1 MRMVLLILAVACAC
15 SGDQRSNEAAVAQTP
30 STSEGVVAC
39 GPGTSP
45 VLTGN
50 GLGSLSVG
58 LTADSVKAACPV
70 VKDTL
75 LELDEGEEARTL
87 FVAVAGDTVEAVVV
101 NGQVWR
107 VEVASQSLRT
117 VDSLGVGST
126 LRELLRSA
134 GTEGAEG
141 AEGEGVLYVKLRS
154 KCGISF
160 RLDATIPDSAHRS
173 TWTIDDLRGLDGAAS
188 VDRVLLVGCRTQ

>member
-1 MRMVLLILAVACAC
+1 MRRVLLILALASAC
-15 SGDQRSNEAAVAQTP
+15 SGDQRPNEAALAQSPVTSKDVA
-30 STSEGVVAC
+30 AC
-39 GPGTSP
+39 GSGMSP
-45 VLTGN
+45 LLTGN
-50 GLGSLSVG
+50 GLGSLTVG
-58 LTADSVKAACPV
+58 LTTDSVKAACTV

-126 LRELLRSA
+126 MRELLRSA
-134 GTEGAEG
+134 GAEGAEG

-160 RLDATIPDSAHRS
+160 RLDAIIPDGAHRS
-173 TWTIDDLRGLDGAAS
+173 SWTIDDLRGLDSAVS